1 MLDNGR
7 IGILVDS
14 PDSSAW
20 GKALNDLLN
29 DQRRISMLG
38 QSASQWVNANR
49 TWRKTAEQ
57 ILDVLNVITG
67 HSPSHGV

>member
-14 PDSSAW
+14 PDPSAW
-20 GKALNDLLN
+20 GKALNNLLN
-29 DQRRISMLG
+29 DQNRISMLG

-49 TWRKTAEQ
+49 TWRGTAEQ
-57 ILDVLNVITG
+57 ILAVLNAITG
-67 HSPSHGV
+67 NSPGHGV